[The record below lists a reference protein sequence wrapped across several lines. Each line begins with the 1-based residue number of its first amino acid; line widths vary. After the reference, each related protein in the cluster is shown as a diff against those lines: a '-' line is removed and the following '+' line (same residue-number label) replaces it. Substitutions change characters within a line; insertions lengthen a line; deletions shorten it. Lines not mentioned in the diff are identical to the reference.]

1 MATIVVFAS
10 SLSIASILVLVKAI
24 ELKFGKKNTFL
35 ELIRKLD
42 NRAIAIISEVK
53 FRNLQLIQTIR
64 YIVLVQSKEVFRSF
78 LDKMQE
84 KIALEY
90 RLRQEVVMGKRNI
103 TNRGSVSFYL
113 KKITEEKGIEKGKIE

>member
-1 MATIVVFAS
+1 MTTIVVFTS
-10 SLSIASILVLVKAI
+10 SLSIVSILVLVKAL
-24 ELKFGKKNTFL
+24 ELKFGRKNTFL

-53 FRNLQLIQTIR
+53 FRNLQLIQTVR

-78 LDKMQE
+78 LDKIQE

>member
-24 ELKFGKKNTFL
+24 ELKFGRKNIFL

-53 FRNLQLIQTIR
+53 FRNLQLIQTVR

-78 LDKMQE
+78 LDKIQE

-90 RLRQEVVMGKRNI
+90 RLRQEIVMGKRNI

>member
-24 ELKFGKKNTFL
+24 ELKFGKKNIFL

-42 NRAIAIISEVK
+42 NRALTLISEVK
-53 FRNLQLIQTIR
+53 FRNLQLIQTVR

-78 LDKMQE
+78 LDKIQE

-90 RLRQEVVMGKRNI
+90 RLRQEIVMGKRNI

>member
-1 MATIVVFAS
+1 MTTIIVFAS
-10 SLSIASILVLVKAI
+10 SLSITAILVLVKAI

-35 ELIRKLD
+35 ELISRLD
-42 NRAIAIISEVK
+42 NKALSLITEVK

-64 YIVLVQSKEVFRSF
+64 YIVLVQSKDVFRSF
-78 LDKMQE
+78 LDKLQE

-90 RLRQEVVMGKRNI
+90 RLRQELVMGKRNI

-113 KKITEEKGIEKGKIE
+113 KKITEEKGMEKGKIE